1 MLQRRFEE
9 SEREGERDGERKK
22 GVQKAREMRKRETVI
37 YVERERRNK
46 EIERK
51 GKASE

>member
-1 MLQRRFEE
+1 MKKAREK
-9 SEREGERDGERKK
+9 EREMEREKK
-22 GVQKAREMRKRETVI
+22 GVQKAREMSKRENVI
-37 YVERERRNK
+37 YVERERRNT